1 MALRSLGLP
10 PERGAS
16 DLETLAASEAVEL
29 FLDRARLASESFHL
43 TATNAG
49 AIAEI
54 CRRLDGI
61 PLAIELAAARIKMLS
76 VDQIRSKLDDRFRL
90 LVGGR
95 HSAVPRHQ
103 TLQATIQ
110 WSYDQLAPDEQTLF
124 RALSVFSGGWSLDL
138 VTRFHGP
145 EADAIEIMD
154 RLGRLIDKSLVVVDR
169 DGHDEPR
176 YSLLETVRQYAQERS
191 AEANESEGQ
200 RARFADVML
209 DLAERA
215 YRERF
220 TREAA
225 WGEQLEIEH
234 DNLRAAI
241 DLLERSDPERCL
253 QLVGAL
259 AWFFQTR
266 SHFVEGRELLTRA
279 VAATPAAPARPARAR
294 ALWGVANTLTWQGD
308 GASALTWME
317 EALAMWR
324 ELGDRREVA
333 LALEGI
339 GWAHL
344 LASNDEA
351 GCHTFEESLELFRSL
366 GDPYLVN
373 RAMVALAQAL
383 VALHRVDEARP
394 MAQQIIEFSS
404 AHGDERNEHF
414 GWHFLADCALVE
426 HKCDESLDLYHRSL
440 ALARKGGDR
449 LEISFEVQGVAM
461 SLAGLGDAAR
471 ALRLAG
477 AVHAE
482 WKRLGIDL
490 HIRFWDVLLDD
501 YLGRARRGLA
511 AADAERAWDVG
522 VNTSFDAAIGD
533 ALSLSTTGAL

>member
-1 MALRSLGLP
+1 
-10 PERGAS
+10 
-16 DLETLAASEAVEL
+16 
-29 FLDRARLASESFHL
+29 
-43 TATNAG
+43 
-49 AIAEI
+49 
-54 CRRLDGI
+54 
-61 PLAIELAAARIKMLS
+61 
-76 VDQIRSKLDDRFRL
+76 
-90 LVGGR
+90 
-95 HSAVPRHQ
+95 
-103 TLQATIQ
+103 
-110 WSYDQLAPDEQTLF
+110 
-124 RALSVFSGGWSLDL
+124 
-138 VTRFHGP
+138 
-145 EADAIEIMD
+145 
-154 RLGRLIDKSLVVVDR
+154 
-169 DGHDEPR
+169 
-176 YSLLETVRQYAQERS
+176 
-191 AEANESEGQ
+191 
-200 RARFADVML
+200 ML

-220 TREAA
+220 VREAA

-234 DNLRAAI
+234 VNLRAAI
-241 DLLERSDPERCL
+241 DLVERSDPERCL

-266 SHFVEGRELLTRA
+266 SHFVEGRELLTGA
-279 VAATPAAPARPARAR
+279 VAATSAAPARPARAR

-324 ELGDRREVA
+324 VLGDRREVA

-339 GWAHL
+339 GWAQL

-426 HKCDESLDLYHRSL
+426 HNCDESLDLYRRSL
-440 ALARKGGDR
+440 VLARKGGDR

-461 SLAGLGDAAR
+461 SLSGLGDAAR

-477 AVHAE
+477 AAHVE

-490 HIRFWDVLLDD
+490 HIRFWDELLNE
-501 YLGRARRGLA
+501 YLGRARRRLDGA
-511 AADAERAWDVG
+511 EAERAWDVG
-522 VNTSFDAAIGD
+522 MRMSFDAAIDD
-533 ALSLSTTGAL
+533 ALGLATDGGVTQERPQ